1 MNDLQ
6 CPVRVYVVTRGE
18 AHQQPSGVR
27 IASVYTWSAGE
38 VSDVRA
44 ALDDL
49 ADRHRG
55 ESVLVL
61 VDVAHHAA
69 ISTWAR
75 SVGGPDGA
83 DGPLVLEGDVDG
95 WRLG

>member
-1 MNDLQ
+1 MSDLQ
-6 CPVRVYVVTRGE
+6 CPARVYVATPDE
-18 AHQQPSGVR
+18 ADPQPSGVR

-38 VSDVRA
+38 VADVRA

-61 VDVAHHAA
+61 VDEAQRAE
-69 ISTWAR
+69 IGRWAG
-75 SVGGPDGA
+75 SAGGQDRA
-83 DGPLVLEGDVDG
+83 DGPLVLEGDADG
-95 WRLG
+95 WRIR

>member
-1 MNDLQ
+1 MSDLQ
-6 CPVRVYVVTRGE
+6 CPALVYVVTGGDANQRP
-18 AHQQPSGVR
+18 AGVR
-27 IASVYTWSAGE
+27 IASVYTWSADE

-61 VDVAHHAA
+61 VDEAQGALVR
-69 ISTWAR
+69 SWAR
-75 SVGGPDGA
+75 SAGAPDGA
-83 DGPLVLEGDVDG
+83 DGPLVLEGDADG
-95 WRLG
+95 WRVR

>member
-1 MNDLQ
+1 MSDLQ
-6 CPVRVYVVTRGE
+6 CPARVYVAMPGDVE
-18 AHQQPSGVR
+18 PYPSGVR

-38 VSDVRA
+38 VSDVRT

-61 VDVAHHAA
+61 VDDSQRAQ
-69 ISTWAR
+69 ILGWAR
-75 SVGGPDGA
+75 SAGGPGA
-83 DGPLVLEGDVDG
+83 EGALVLEGDSTG
-95 WRLG
+95 WRVS